1 MMYDGY
7 NFLKINVDRRVAF
20 VTIDHPPFNLMDMPL
35 VEELD
40 RFSREVQD
48 DQDVRVVVIQ
58 SADPEF
64 FIAHVDVTFIQS
76 FPTELPPKPTE
87 LNPIYQM
94 FERFRTMPKAT
105 IGKIEGI
112 ARGGGSEFLLSLDM
126 RFAARGRS
134 VLCQPECAGGII
146 TGGGGSQRLPRLM
159 GRSRALEVLL
169 GACDFDADLAERYGY
184 INRALPPEELTPFVE
199 KLAYRI
205 ATFPAHA
212 ITLMK
217 KSVEAEELPVALGLL
232 EESHYFN
239 QSVITKEARQ
249 RLARGLELGFQQSR
263 EKERVNIA
271 DIMAEEHAVK
281 G

>member
-1 MMYDGY
+1 MAY
-7 NFLKINVDRRVAF
+7 NDYSCLKINVNRRVAF

-35 VEELD
+35 LQELD

-58 SADPEF
+58 SADPDF
-64 FIAHVDVTFIQS
+64 FMAHVDVTFIQS
-76 FPTELPPKPTE
+76 YPTELPPKPTE
-87 LNPIYQM
+87 LNFVYQM

-105 IGKIEGI
+105 IGKLEGM

-126 RFAARGRS
+126 RFAALGRS
-134 VLCQPECAGGII
+134 ILAQGETSIGII
-146 TGGGGSQRLPRLM
+146 TGGGGSQRLPRLI
-159 GRSRALEVLL
+159 GRGRALEVLL
-169 GACDFDADLAERYGY
+169 GACDFDAELAERYGY

-212 ITLMK
+212 IALMK
-217 KSVEAEELPVALGLL
+217 ASVDAALLPVVPGLL
-232 EESHYFN
+232 EEAHYFN
-239 QSVITKEARQ
+239 QSVITKEARG
-249 RLARGLELGFQQSR
+249 RLAKGLELGLQQSR
-263 EKERVNIA
+263 EGELTNIA
-271 DIMAEEHAVK
+271 DKMAEEHAEK